1 VRVTRRGRLVVA
13 VAVIVAAGTAVGVLV
28 GRDGGDRSTDR
39 ASRAARP
46 GATTTAPAS
55 STTTTLPASTSTT
68 GAAAPDPAAPGP
80 GPGAPAPAPP
90 ATPAPTAPPGPPPT
104 GPFPITP
111 GVPTNGLLLTEV
123 TCRAD
128 GDELVATGRLHNLSY
143 PSGLIDLEVTFLDAA
158 GAEIDWD
165 TDLFT
170 LDPGASE
177 TFELSGLADSDTVVG
192 LRCAFTAG

>member
-1 VRVTRRGRLVVA
+1 MRGRLVAA
-13 VAVIVAAGTAVGVLV
+13 VAVIAAAGTAVGVLV
-28 GRDGGDRSTDR
+28 GRDGGDRGTDR
-39 ASRAARP
+39 ASRAARRA
-46 GATTTAPAS
+46 ATTTAPATTS
-55 STTTTLPASTSTT
+55 TTTLPDATSTT
-68 GAAAPDPAAPGP
+68 GAGAPGPAAPGS
-80 GPGAPAPAPP
+80 GPGSAPAPP

-143 PSGLIDLEVTFLDAA
+143 PSGLIDLEVSFLDGT